1 MAQGRISAAA
11 HPGLKGGGAVVNRT
25 GPGSQFSIPDE
36 KILGKLQD
44 LVENCSLQ
52 GVSRKDLRCWLE
64 GHFQVPLF
72 HRRDLI
78 KNAVDEYLDN
88 VKRDI
93 GVDGLLKI
101 SHTLPTLQQFE
112 SLDVRKLLGWKKPHG
127 MGHGL
132 RNLKNSCFMNAV
144 LQSLLYAS
152 PLFNYLQKW
161 RPERRSRQFCP
172 IRELQKLSVEIH
184 RKDHGR
190 TNRKQQVSPNSIYQH
205 LEDISD
211 KLQPGRQE
219 DAHEFLEF
227 LLDSLHKT
235 AMKHNG
241 SGRQEPAQKRQA
253 TGSSFVYSMFGSCV
267 RSQVVCKRCQHVSNS
282 YQTQLTLSL
291 EVTSHVSEAL
301 HKYTELERLT
311 RDNRYNCHKCKS
323 RVEATKRLTLF
334 SSPPILVLHLKRFS
348 SEYSHFGYTKKIH
361 DHIHF
366 PERMC
371 LQDYMSDNSCAPG
384 YSLHAVVVHTGYS
397 GNNGHYVCYVRDS
410 NEDWYH
416 VDDHFVMKVA
426 TKKVLQQQAYI
437 LFYTLNS
444 SLRATRPISKHFNIQ
459 SILRKYHDNCRRKQ
473 AKAEQKHRREREKAS
488 SRSRQESS
496 THRVSGSHSQSR
508 DWMSSRP
515 RSKSTQTVADRAPG
529 SAGISRPNEWEMGN
543 FSSLD
548 SSAQSSAAFSNK
560 TGLRGVRSA
569 ASNAGRTRST
579 GRRRDRRR
587 DDNRWSGGSV
597 ASTRSN
603 DWLLHDKRGGSEL

>member
-1 MAQGRISAAA
+1 MAQGRLSASA
-11 HPGLKGGGAVVNRT
+11 HPGLKGGGAVVNRS
-25 GPGSQFSIPDE
+25 GPGSQFTIPDE

-64 GHFQVPLF
+64 THFQVPLF

-101 SHTLPTLQQFE
+101 SHTLPTLAQFE
-112 SLDVRKLLGWKKPHG
+112 NLDVRKLLGWKKHYG

-152 PLFNYLQKW
+152 PLFNFLQKYH
-161 RPERRSRQFCP
+161 PEHRRSREFCP
-172 IRELQKLSVEIH
+172 IRELQKLSLEIH
-184 RKDHGR
+184 SR
-190 TNRKQQVSPNSIYQH
+190 NRKQVSPTSIYTN
-205 LEDISD
+205 LENISD

-227 LLDSLHKT
+227 LLDALHKT
-235 AMKHNG
+235 AMKQSG
-241 SGRQEPAQKRQA
+241 SGRQEASQKRTA

-291 EVTSHVSEAL
+291 EVTRDVNEAL
-301 HKYTELERLT
+301 ERYTALERLT
-311 RDNRYNCHKCKS
+311 RDNRYNCHKCKN
-323 RVEATKRLTLF
+323 RVDATKRLTLF

-361 DHIHF
+361 DHIEF

-371 LQDYMSDNSCAPG
+371 LRNYMSDSSCAPE
-384 YSLHAVVVHTGYS
+384 YNLHAVVVHTGYS

-410 NEDWYH
+410 ENQWHH
-416 VDDHFVMKVA
+416 VDDHFVMHVA
-426 TKKVLQQQAYI
+426 RKKVLTQQAYI
-437 LFYTLNS
+437 LFYTLSTSNQ
-444 SLRATRPISKHFNIQ
+444 LRATRPISKHFNIQ
-459 SILRKYHDNCRRKQ
+459 SILRKYHDVQRRKQ
-473 AKAEQKHRREREKAS
+473 QKTEAKHRREREKAS

-496 THRVSGSHSQSR
+496 THRVSASHSQSR

-515 RSKSTQTVADRAPG
+515 RSKSTQTTADRAPG
-529 SAGISRPNEWEMGN
+529 STGISRTNEWEAGN

-587 DDNRWSGGSV
+587 DASDNRWSGGSV

-603 DWLLHDKRGGSEL
+603 DWLLHDKRGSEL